1 VLARRNAEGERL
13 MPGRDPN
20 KVYRSDWR
28 RECAWEALDGIPTGV
43 EFTVRDVW
51 DGTYGP
57 RSHAGF
63 PMTYQVVRDALNAGL
78 IETTGRDHTRQGC
91 PRLYR
96 RTR

>member
-1 VLARRNAEGERL
+1 

-20 KVYRSDWR
+20 RGNYNPRIRNNERR
-28 RECAWEALDGIPTGV
+28 RELVFEALDAVPARI
-43 EFTVRDVW
+43 EFTVRDLWLGRFGSRLPVSF
-51 DGTYGP
+51 GITY
-57 RSHAGF
+57 R
-63 PMTYQVVRDALNAGL
+63 VIRDALHAGL